1 MTTISTPAQVS
12 AAPEPPSATG
22 VPDSSSE
29 EMTIDATTT
38 ETAGRTRDRRP
49 THDPRHALGL
59 SARDITALTFVA
71 VMGVAA
77 QYQLHLCCFTGVSEV
92 VVSRCVKRL
101 RKRGLIDILRWN
113 RTGINLL
120 RLNAAGRAFVLSAG
134 GLAEK
139 DVFAAKWPAPSALAH
154 HLWVVDV
161 RLALAVVIPTF
172 DVLPCWA
179 LRRRFA
185 GESVPVPDLLAVSRD
200 GQRLYAI
207 EVDLGGENLRS
218 VLVPKLQALIAAT
231 ETWSP
236 QARRAVSVF
245 TVGTA
250 RAESLRRHAAAA
262 NVGIAVELLPNAIG
276 RQAVEELVGVF
287 RRL

>member
-1 MTTISTPAQVS
+1 MTTFSTPAQVS
-12 AAPEPPSATG
+12 AAPEPPGSTT

-29 EMTIDATTT
+29 ELTVAAADSVTD
-38 ETAGRTRDRRP
+38 GRTRDRRP
-49 THDPRHALGL
+49 THDPRHSLGL
-59 SARDITALTFVA
+59 SRRDVAAVVFIAL
-71 VMGVAA
+71 MGVLA
-77 QYQLHLCCFTGVSEV
+77 QYQLHIHCFPAVSEV

-101 RKRGLIDILRWN
+101 RKRGLVDVLRWN

-120 RLNAAGRAFVLSAG
+120 KLTAAGRTFVVTYG

-139 DVFAAKWPAPSALAH
+139 DMFAAKWPTPSALSH

-161 RLALAVVIPTF
+161 RLALAIVIPTF

-200 GQRLYAI
+200 GQRLYAL

-218 VLVPKLQALIAAT
+218 VLVPKLQALTTAT
-231 ETWSP
+231 ESWAP
-236 QARRAVSVF
+236 DARRAVSVF

-262 NVGIAVELLPNAIG
+262 NLDLTVELLPDAIG
-276 RQAVEELVGVF
+276 RPAVDELVGVF